1 MKITCPNCETSYK
14 LAEGAIRAGG
24 RKVRCTRCGTTWVAR
39 ADDPPPQ
46 PPARDESAAEAEW
59 AAMEATTP
67 PAQDPPPELPPVGEP
82 SDDEWRAA
90 LTGPERRPVTGG
102 LLPMDDE
109 AEKPAGDLFDPGLPD
124 TSSDTA
130 GVDPSMD
137 SSGAVIPFERPV
149 ADDGG
154 AGPATPVIEQDP
166 PGFNRR
172 AATKKKAPAKKKA
185 RLPQIW
191 VRILSSM
198 GLTIAGA
205 LVAGLLAG
213 SLFAREA
220 VVRRFPDLAGLY
232 GLIGLEVNLRGL
244 AFHDVRTFR
253 ELDGSTPV
261 LVVDGMIENVSDSG
275 RPVPRLRF
283 GLRSTSGREVYA
295 WTMEPAVQTLEPGG
309 RTNFRSRLPAPPEAA
324 TDVQVRFTDRR
335 GP

>member
-14 LAEGAIRAGG
+14 LAEGAIGAGG

-39 ADDPPPQ
+39 ADDPPPP

-59 AAMEATTP
+59 AAMEATASPTTP
-67 PAQDPPPELPPVGEP
+67 AAQEP

-90 LTGPERRPVTGG
+90 LAGPDERPVTGG

-109 AEKPAGDLFDPGLPD
+109 TPADKPAGDLFDPGLPD
-124 TSSDTA
+124 AASSLA
-130 GVDPSMD
+130 GDGREVD
-137 SSGAVIPFERPV
+137 GGVVVPFERPT
-149 ADDGG
+149 AEDG
-154 AGPATPVIEQDP
+154 ASAPAAAVIEQDP
-166 PGFNRR
+166 PGFSRR
-172 AATKKKAPAKKKA
+172 AATKKKAPAKRNN

-198 GLTIAGA
+198 VLTIAGA
-205 LVAGLLAG
+205 TVAGLLAG

-232 GLIGLEVNLRGL
+232 GIIGLEVNLRGL
-244 AFHDVRTFR
+244 AFLDVRTFR

-261 LVVDGMIENVSDSG
+261 LVVDGVIENVSDSD